1 MIRYSVRRTALA
13 VVVAASVSAHAAAQ
27 SRAGGGGESGR
38 EAWQKVADIF
48 EAMQVRPGAVVADI
62 GAGDG
67 FFTTR
72 LSKAVG
78 GEGRV
83 HAVDVAAD
91 ALGRL
96 RKRVATDGLANVTV
110 VEGAVDDPGLPPGS
124 LDAILIVN
132 AYHEMT
138 RHEPMLAKMRAAL
151 KPGGRL
157 VIVEP
162 IAQSRREKPRQDQTR
177 NHEIAAEFVRAD
189 AKAAGFT
196 EVALHDPFT
205 TRPHNKEEE
214 WMLVLTPAANA
225 SPAPSASAEA
235 APVFSSRNEDW
246 KAPELRITMEEFKRQ
261 AAAGSVL
268 VVDVRDPQSYRQG
281 HLPGA
286 ILMTPEELSID
297 AGAARLR
304 GERRLIVAYCS

>member
-1 MIRYSVRRTALA
+1 MIRCSARAAAVGILVAIAITA
-13 VVVAASVSAHAAAQ
+13 HPAAQ
-27 SRAGGGGESGR
+27 SSRGSHSESGR
-38 EAWQKVADIF
+38 EAWQKVGEIF
-48 EAMQVRPGAVVADI
+48 DAMQVRPGAVVADI
-62 GAGDG
+62 GAGSG
-67 FFTTR
+67 FFTAR

-78 GEGRV
+78 PEGRV

-96 RKRVATDGLANVTV
+96 RKRVADDGLANVTV
-110 VEGAVDDPGLPPGS
+110 VAGAVDDPKLPEGS

-138 RHEPMLAKMRAAL
+138 QYQLMLAKMRAAL

-162 IAQSRREKPRQDQTR
+162 IAQSRRASRREDQTR
-177 NHEIAAEFVRAD
+177 NHEIGADFVRAD
-189 AKAAGFT
+189 AQAAGFT

-205 TRPHNKEEE
+205 MRQNDKEDE
-214 WMLVLTPAANA
+214 WMLVLTPVAAATTQGPSSGAA
-225 SPAPSASAEA
+225 S
-235 APVFSSRNEDW
+235 VFSSKNEAW
-246 KAPELRITMEEFKRQ
+246 KAPELRIGVDDFKRR
-261 AAAGSVL
+261 AAAGNVL
-268 VVDVRDPQSYRQG
+268 VLDVRDPQSYRQG

-286 ILMTPEELSID
+286 VLMTPEELSTE
-297 AGAARLR
+297 AGVAKLR

>member
-1 MIRYSVRRTALA
+1 MSRCSVRSAALGILAAIFVTAQP
-13 VVVAASVSAHAAAQ
+13 AAQ
-27 SRAGGGGESGR
+27 SSRGNHSESGR
-38 EAWQKVADIF
+38 EEWQKVGEILD
-48 EAMQVRPGAVVADI
+48 AMQVKPGAVVADI
-62 GAGDG
+62 GAGSG
-67 FFTTR
+67 FFTAR

-78 GEGRV
+78 PEGRV

-96 RKRVATDGLANVTV
+96 RKRVADDGLANVTV
-110 VEGAVDDPGLPPGS
+110 VPGAVDDPKLPEGS

-138 RHEPMLAKMRAAL
+138 QHQLMLAKMKAAL

-162 IAQSRREKPRQDQTR
+162 IAQSRRATRREDQTR
-177 NHEIAAEFVRAD
+177 NHEIGADFVRVD
-189 AKAAGFT
+189 AQAAGFT

-214 WMLVLTPAANA
+214 WMLVLTPAAAAVTTPRSAGPA
-225 SPAPSASAEA
+225 S
-235 APVFSSRNEDW
+235 VFSSKDDAW
-246 KAPELRITMEEFKRQ
+246 KAPELRIGVDDFKRQ
-261 AAAGSVL
+261 AAAGNVL
-268 VVDVRDPQSYRQG
+268 VLDVRDPQSYRQG

-286 ILMTPEELSID
+286 VLMTPEELSTE
-297 AGAARLR
+297 AGVAKLR